1 MMSPTLL
8 SQFAQLTEF
17 LGRILGPDYEIA
29 LHDLSDPDCSL
40 IAISNSHISGRSIG
54 APLTEAAKK
63 FLLDDSFAMS
73 DYRLNYSGFTA
84 GGKTLRSSTLLIRS
98 QGKPVGM
105 LCVNFDDSK
114 FKAVSESILRLCHP
128 DAFVDSNF
136 QFDETRILEK
146 AADQDAERFIPPSAN
161 GVADAI
167 ARRLAET
174 GESAE
179 GLPASRRK
187 LLIRRLEDDGVFR
200 IKGAVQEASLA
211 LGVSQATV
219 YRVLSQVREEQ

>member
-1 MMSPTLL
+1 MTNTLL
-8 SQFAQLTEF
+8 SQFARLTEF

-40 IAISNSHISGRSIG
+40 IAISNSHVSGRAIG
-54 APLTEAAKK
+54 APLTETAKK
-63 FLLDDSFAMS
+63 FLLDDSFAIS
-73 DYRLNYSGFTA
+73 DYRLNYTGFTA
-84 GGKTLRSSTLLIRS
+84 GGKTLRSSTLLLRV

-136 QFDETRILEK
+136 QFDEVRVLEK
-146 AADQDAERFIPPSAN
+146 ANGTHAEHFSPAAPA
-161 GVADAI
+161 GVAEAI

-174 GESAE
+174 GESPATLPPSKRRALIKRLDQE
-179 GLPASRRK
+179 GH
-187 LLIRRLEDDGVFR
+187 FR
-200 IKGAVQEASLA
+200 IKGAVPEAAEALA
-211 LGVSQATV
+211 VSQATV
-219 YRVLSQVREEQ
+219 YRLLSQLRQEQ